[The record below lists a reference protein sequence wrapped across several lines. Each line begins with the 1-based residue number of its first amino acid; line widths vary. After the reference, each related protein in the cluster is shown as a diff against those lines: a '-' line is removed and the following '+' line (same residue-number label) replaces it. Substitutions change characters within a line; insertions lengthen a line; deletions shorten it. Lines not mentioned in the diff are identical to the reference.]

1 MVMRSCAC
9 SLALKYIFLGKS
21 PYTPKR
27 AVVYGNV
34 FHFPPTRNL
43 VFYVSAIPITV
54 FDRF

>member
-21 PYTPKR
+21 PYTPKL